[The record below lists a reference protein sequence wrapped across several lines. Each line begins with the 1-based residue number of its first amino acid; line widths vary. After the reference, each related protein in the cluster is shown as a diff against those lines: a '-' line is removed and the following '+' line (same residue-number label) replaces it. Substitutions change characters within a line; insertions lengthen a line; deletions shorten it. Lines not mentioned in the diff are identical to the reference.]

1 MTDASYSHK
10 FMTALAESLG
20 WNPEAVQKA
29 LTEIAQLQKQTQE
42 LELSVQGKAPTN
54 HASKQ
59 GVFGLADEQMYG
71 HVKVTHEVT
80 NDSTAGVA
88 VSPDA
93 VYAYA
98 PAKGMAAE
106 MPISGDYLT
115 STVFTKYGAGKV
127 ALTKN
132 GQLCVT
138 NTIIFTAELPSGTN
152 VSDLAFDNKL
162 NSLIPC
168 LMFWWYSNNVPVTPQ
183 PNQYTTHITSNGF
196 LNSSGFVD
204 SSSVLVVVITAGIY
218 PIFAAPKE

>member
-10 FMTALAESLG
+10 FMSALAESLG
-20 WNPEAVQKA
+20 WNPTDVQKA
-29 LTEIAQLQKQTQE
+29 LDEIAQLQKQTQE

-54 HASKQ
+54 HASQ
-59 GVFGLADEQMYG
+59 QPIFGTADTQMYG
-71 HVKVTHEVT
+71 HVKVTHEIT
-80 NDSTAGVA
+80 NDSTTGVA

-115 STVFTKYGAGKV
+115 STVFTKYGTGKV

-138 NTIIFTAELPSGTN
+138 DTIIFNVEVPSGTN
-152 VSDLAFDNKL
+152 IDTFAFNNKL
-162 NSLIPC
+162 NSYIPC
-168 LMFWWYSNNVPVTPQ
+168 LMYWWLPDKVPATTL
-183 PNQYTTHITSNGF
+183 PNQYTTRITSEGF
-196 LNSSGFVD
+196 LNSSGFVA
-204 SSSVLVVVITAGIY
+204 SPSTLTVVITAGIY
-218 PIFAAPKE
+218 PIFATPKE

>member
-10 FMTALAESLG
+10 FMSALADSLG

-29 LTEIAQLQKQTQE
+29 LAEIAQLQNQTQE

-54 HASKQ
+54 HASQQ

-71 HVKVTHEVT
+71 HVKIAHEVT
-80 NDSTAGVA
+80 NDSTTGMA

-106 MPISGDYLT
+106 MPVSGDYLT
-115 STVFTKYGAGKV
+115 SDDYTKNGLGKV

-138 NTIIFTAELPSGTN
+138 GTMLFYAEVPANTDINT
-152 VSDLAFDNKL
+152 LAFNNKL
-162 NSLIPC
+162 NSPIPC
-168 LMFWWYSNNVPVTPQ
+168 LVWWCYSDITVTAL
-183 PNQYTTHITSNGF
+183 PNRDCTHITSGGF
-196 LNSSGFVD
+196 LNASGRAAVP
-204 SSSVLVVVITAGIY
+204 SKLTVVITPGIY
-218 PIFAAPKE
+218 PIFATPKE

>member
-20 WNPEAVQKA
+20 WNPTDVQKA
-29 LTEIAQLQKQTQE
+29 LAEIAQLRNQTQE

-54 HASKQ
+54 HASQ
-59 GVFGLADEQMYG
+59 QSVFGLADEQMYG
-71 HVKVTHEVT
+71 HVKVTREVT

-98 PAKGMAAE
+98 PAKGMAPE

-115 STVFTKYGAGKV
+115 STVFTKSGLGQV

-138 NTIIFTAELPSGTN
+138 STMIFYAEVPSGVNINT
-152 VSDLAFDNKL
+152 LAFNNKL
-162 NSLIPC
+162 NSYIPC
-168 LMFWWYSNNVPVTPQ
+168 LAWWFYDNLSVTTL
-183 PNQYTTHITSNGF
+183 PNRYTSHITTAGF
-196 LNSSGFVD
+196 LNASGVTD
-204 SSSVLVVVITAGIY
+204 SPSTLTVVLTAGIY
-218 PIFAAPKE
+218 PIFATPKE

>member
-10 FMTALAESLG
+10 FMSALAESLG
-20 WNPEAVQKA
+20 WNPTDVQKA
-29 LTEIAQLQKQTQE
+29 LDEIAQLQNQTQE

-54 HASKQ
+54 HASQQ
-59 GVFGLADEQMYG
+59 GVFGLADAQMYG

-80 NDSTAGVA
+80 NDSAAGVA

-106 MPISGDYLT
+106 MPVSGDYLIPGDYI
-115 STVFTKYGAGKV
+115 KHGLGAV

-138 NTIIFTAELPSGTN
+138 NTLIFTADVKADVNLYTLTF
-152 VSDLAFDNKL
+152 VNKL
-162 NSLIPC
+162 DACIPC
-168 LMFWWYSNNVPVTPQ
+168 IAWWIHTPTDSLA
-183 PNQYTTHITSNGF
+183 PNPYIVCIKPDGHLNASGVLTHASKLII
-196 LNSSGFVD
+196 
-204 SSSVLVVVITAGIY
+204 VVTAGIY
-218 PIFAAPKE
+218 PIFATPKE

>member
-10 FMTALAESLG
+10 FMSALAESLG
-20 WNPEAVQKA
+20 WNPTDVQKA
-29 LTEIAQLQKQTQE
+29 LAEIAQLQTQTQE

-54 HASKQ
+54 HASQ
-59 GVFGLADEQMYG
+59 QPIFGTADEQMYG

-106 MPISGDYLT
+106 MPVSGDYLIPGDY
-115 STVFTKYGAGKV
+115 SRHGLGAV

-138 NTIIFTAELPSGTN
+138 GTMVFTADIKANTDIFDLSFVNMLDVGIPCIGWRILPSTDSLTPDPDISCITPEGR
-152 VSDLAFDNKL
+152 L
-162 NSLIPC
+162 NA
-168 LMFWWYSNNVPVTPQ
+168 
-183 PNQYTTHITSNGF
+183 
-196 LNSSGFVD
+196 SGLSTVATKIII
-204 SSSVLVVVITAGIY
+204 VVTAGIY
-218 PIFAAPKE
+218 PIFAKVKEQ

>member
-10 FMTALAESLG
+10 FMSALAESLG
-20 WNPEAVQKA
+20 WNPTDVQKA
-29 LTEIAQLQKQTQE
+29 LDEIAQLQNQTQE

-54 HASKQ
+54 HASQQ
-59 GVFGLADEQMYG
+59 GVFGLADAQMYG

-106 MPISGDYLT
+106 MPVSGDYLT
-115 STVFTKYGAGKV
+115 STVFTKYSTGKV

-138 NTIIFTAELPSGTN
+138 NTIIFNAELPSDTD
-152 VSDLAFDNKL
+152 VSTLAFNNKL
-162 NSLIPC
+162 NSHIPC
-168 LMFWWYSNNVPVTPQ
+168 LLYWWFSNKVPVTTL
-183 PNQYTTHITSNGF
+183 PNQYTTHITSEGF
-196 LNSSGFVD
+196 LNSSGFVA
-204 SSSVLVVVITAGIY
+204 SPSTLTVVITAGIY
-218 PIFAAPKE
+218 PIFATPKE